1 MKHIWVYVR
10 PWRCHARLFQATD
23 KTNSCNIFIHNVSRG
38 QRTAQISA
46 HSADQLNV
54 NYRIAFSD
62 SGIGVFKGVRHLL
75 SGVTYAED
83 GTVAGATATILT
95 YSLKKV
101 GENHSLS
108 HQTLVRIIP
117 YKKCLELKKL
127 VKQSV

>member
-1 MKHIWVYVR
+1 M
-10 PWRCHARLFQATD
+10 
-23 KTNSCNIFIHNVSRG
+23 SRG
-38 QRTAQISA
+38 QRKRTVQISSR
-46 HSADQLNV
+46 SADQLNG

-62 SGIGVFKGVRHLL
+62 SGIGVFQGVRHLL

-108 HQTLVRIIP
+108 HQTRVQMTRLT
-117 YKKCLELKKL
+117 KKNSCN
-127 VKQSV
+127 